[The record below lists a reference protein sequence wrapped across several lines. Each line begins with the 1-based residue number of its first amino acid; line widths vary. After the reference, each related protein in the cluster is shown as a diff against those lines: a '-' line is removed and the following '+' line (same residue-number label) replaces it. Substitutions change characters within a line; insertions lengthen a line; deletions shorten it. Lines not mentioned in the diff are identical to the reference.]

1 VRRFDGKAAVVTG
14 SSSGIGKAIACG
26 LAAEGC
32 TVVVNY
38 NANEPGARDTVARIE
53 RAGGRAFALRADVG
67 EHAEVAALFEEARRR
82 LGKVDLLV
90 NNAGIT
96 PKGSFQAHTAEDWNR
111 LVATNLSGMVFC
123 AQACLPLMPD
133 GGAILNI
140 SSIHAVR
147 TTFRFSIY
155 AATKGGVEALTRSLS
170 LELSPRR
177 IRVNALRLGW
187 IQVERDRLEPGGET
201 YERACERIPLGRPG
215 EVEDVVPAAL
225 LLCSADGAYV
235 TGQVLGIDG
244 GQEIALNAPYP
255 TGFER

>member
-1 VRRFDGKAAVVTG
+1 VRRLEGTAAVVTG
-14 SSSGIGKAIACG
+14 SSSGIGKAIALG
-26 LAAEGC
+26 LASEGSA
-32 TVVVNY
+32 VAVNY
-38 NANEPGARDTVARIE
+38 HGNEAGARDTVSRIE
-53 RAGGRAFALRADVG
+53 RAGGRAFAVRADVG
-67 EHAEVAALFEEARRR
+67 DAGQVEAMFGEVRRR
-82 LGKVDLLV
+82 LGRVDVLV

-96 PKGSFQAHTAEDWNR
+96 PKGSFGSHSAEDWNR

-187 IQVERDRLEPGGET
+187 IQVERDRLEPGEET
-201 YERACERIPLGRPG
+201 YQRACERIPLGLPG
-215 EVEDVVPAAL
+215 EVADVVPMAL
-225 LLCSADGAYV
+225 LLCSPDGGYV
-235 TGQVLGIDG
+235 TGQVVGIDG